1 MGDNGLEI
9 KRKNNTGAADKVF
22 KEDTATNYSQ
32 GLNTSKGMS
41 FASGNGMNSIFDSEI
56 TPVAGKVIEV
66 VNTILANHSLNGKAV
81 PVSISNSKT
90 FKGVAVILT
99 LNKVTYMQPLVFDE
113 RNPKTIQEIVSD
125 ARVSGTI
132 LFAPAILSSQNS
144 KYLNAFDDL
153 VDDET
158 VKLEPMVLIS
168 NNYKTDD
175 AVQKLAIDIFK
186 RIEATP
192 FSGVE
197 QDIARD
203 RSKTIQSSFSSSGQ
217 NVELKLTHKDQT
229 NSIDDL
235 IVSNTTSMLDIEARV
250 EPILGAK
257 SVTMPDNRQ
266 DKMYALRPIVFI
278 RRYSKQGTFAEFNLE
293 YALISTVAATILT
306 RTDRVVSALIP
317 NKDKGV
323 NIGSLNGLFGF
334 HRDPKDNSAKPINF
348 LKTQVGLDVIKP
360 FILTAITEASLGID
374 LEYKSNT
381 NAFNLFGVLIDG
393 DSDAAKKQQCND
405 KLLQAYKN
413 LTGLDY
419 NGALI
424 ESSFAYPTGKI
435 VFSNGSE
442 MSISDVD
449 PIWLASKE
457 REDLAQEW
465 FYSNQ
470 GANSISA
477 KIEILQK
484 LATSAAD
491 IEIRLESIG
500 YKIILAI
507 EFINAL
513 VKNSKFSIEAD
524 PVLDLGVEQKGFSG
538 MNIEITTGVGNA
550 GFTPMNRAGGGF
562 TIVG

>member
-9 KRKNNTGAADKVF
+9 KRKTGAGSTEKIF
-22 KEDTATNYSQ
+22 KEDTTNYSQ
-32 GLNTSKGMS
+32 GINTSNSMS
-41 FASGNGMNSIFDSEI
+41 YASGNGMNSIFDTEI

-66 VNTILANHSLNGKAV
+66 VNTILTNHSLTGKAV

-203 RSKTIQSSFSSSGQ
+203 RAKTIQSSFSSSGQ
-217 NVELKLTHKDQT
+217 NVELKLSHKDQT
-229 NSIDDL
+229 NSIHDM

-257 SVTMPDNRQ
+257 SVTLPDGRT

-278 RRYSKQGTFAEFNLE
+278 RRYHKQGTFAEFNLE

-306 RTDRVVSALIP
+306 KPDRVVSALIP

-323 NIGSLNGLFGF
+323 NIGALNGLFGF
-334 HRDPKDNSAKPINF
+334 HREKDQSSKPINF
-348 LKTQVGLDVIKP
+348 LKAQVGLDVIKP
-360 FILTAITEASLGID
+360 YILSAITDASLGID

-393 DSDAAKKQQCND
+393 DSDDAKKQQCTD

-413 LTGLDY
+413 LTGLNF

-435 VFSNGSE
+435 VFANGSE
-442 MSISDVD
+442 MPISDVD
-449 PIWLASKE
+449 PIWLASKD
-457 REDLAQEW
+457 REDLAQKW

-477 KIEILQK
+477 KIDILQE
-484 LATSAAD
+484 LATSATD
-491 IEIRLESIG
+491 IEVRLESIG

-524 PVLDLGVEQKGFSG
+524 SVLDLGIEQKGFSG
-538 MNIEITTGVGNA
+538 MNIEITAGVGNA
-550 GFTPMNRAGGGF
+550 GFTPMNRSGGAF